1 MYIESPV
8 ERIMRLEN
16 MMHKL
21 VADNRD
27 KFALAL
33 QLAEKNGNDT
43 FFFENREIVVAYG
56 KYLLRYLN
64 ERLK

>member
-1 MYIESPV
+1 MYIESPI
-8 ERIMRLEN
+8 ERILRLED

-21 VADNRD
+21 VADKPD

-64 ERLK
+64 ERL

>member
-1 MYIESPV
+1 MYIESPI
-8 ERIMRLEN
+8 ERIMRLED

-21 VADNRD
+21 VANNHD

-64 ERLK
+64 ERL